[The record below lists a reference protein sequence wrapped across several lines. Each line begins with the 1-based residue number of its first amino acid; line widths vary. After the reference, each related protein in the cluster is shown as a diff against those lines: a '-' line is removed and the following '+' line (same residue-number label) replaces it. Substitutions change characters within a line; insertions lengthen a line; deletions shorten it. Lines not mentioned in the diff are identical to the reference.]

1 MNAHAFEGGFANPPQ
16 DGAFAFRAIM
26 NAIAKPGTIF
36 TIQGGVP
43 PTGLSTAA
51 GSVILTLCDPETPI
65 ALMQSADNDEVRNW
79 ITFHTGAPIVSAA
92 DAHFAVGAWTEMM
105 PLKQFRQGTPEFP
118 DRSAT
123 LIIECDKLEQSGAF
137 LRGPGIKDTNRFL
150 LPNLE
155 ALQRNSELFPLGVDF
170 LFCAGSQV
178 AGLPRTTKVS
188 EV

>member
-1 MNAHAFEGGFANPPQ
+1 
-16 DGAFAFRAIM
+16 
-26 NAIAKPGTIF
+26 
-36 TIQGGVP
+36 
-43 PTGLSTAA
+43 
-51 GSVILTLCDPETPI
+51 
-65 ALMQSADNDEVRNW
+65 
-79 ITFHTGAPIVSAA
+79 
-92 DAHFAVGAWTEMM
+92 MM

-123 LIIECDKLEQSGAF
+123 LIIECEKLEQSGAF
-137 LRGPGIKDTNRFL
+137 LRGPGIKETNRFS

-155 ALQRNSELFPLGVDF
+155 AFQRNSELFPLGVDF